1 METKLTEKQIAHI
14 DVALKDIGVAYRDI
28 RREMTDHVAT
38 AVEEMEGDNFY
49 ANFRQYMQLHKKEL
63 KANYYRFVRRSKVDA
78 LKLLLRKMLT
88 LQTALIIAFA
98 FTAIRLL
105 ENHYDINKSA
115 FIIKGI
121 NAAILAVPMLYYFL
135 TSSLFRSKRFSG
147 LDKLLSALSGL
158 TFLFILPLRN
168 EGIWSNQLIFELYNA
183 IGSGFAVAFLA
194 SFFEINKKYKLQYHG

>member
-1 METKLTEKQIAHI
+1 MDTKLTEKQIVHI

-28 RREMTDHVAT
+28 RQEMTDHVAT
-38 AVEEMEGDNFY
+38 SIEEMEGDNFY
-49 ANFRQYMQLHKKEL
+49 ANFRHYMQLHKREL
-63 KANYYRFVRRSKVDA
+63 KATYYRFVRRSKVDA

-147 LDKLLSALSGL
+147 LDKFLNAFTGL
-158 TFLFILPLRN
+158 TFLFILPLKN
-168 EGIWSNQLIFELYNA
+168 EGIWSNQIVFEFYNA
-183 IGSGFAVAFLA
+183 IGSGFAVAFLS